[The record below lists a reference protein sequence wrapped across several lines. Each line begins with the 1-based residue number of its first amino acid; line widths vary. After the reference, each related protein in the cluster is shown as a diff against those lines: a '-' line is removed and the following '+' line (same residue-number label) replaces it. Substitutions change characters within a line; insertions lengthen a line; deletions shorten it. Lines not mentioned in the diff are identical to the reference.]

1 MYLDAGQIYNH
12 HLLPSSEALRHS
24 QLRWIWLS
32 VLKFH
37 QKNPSANNGWGT
49 RWPFLPHSNQTLEQ
63 LGQPS
68 SSSQRDLRA
77 AGTPSD
83 EIRRMMQASLTAEER
98 QLCQQVGYWGTS
110 WHPTLLRLHSQE
122 SKSKWART
130 LTGQHPYTKWHFLI
144 AGPGILAH
152 WPEDEGWAIAPA
164 VWQPASQLP
173 LPVWVCVSFS
183 VTEQSSQAVISF

>member
-1 MYLDAGQIYNH
+1 MAGAQDDPFFPTAIRHWNNWANPAH
-12 HLLPSSEALRHS
+12 HHRETCGLPAHL
-24 QLRWIWLS
+24 
-32 VLKFH
+32 
-37 QKNPSANNGWGT
+37 QK
-49 RWPFLPHSNQTLEQ
+49 RC
-63 LGQPS
+63 
-68 SSSQRDLRA
+68 
-77 AGTPSD
+77 
-83 EIRRMMQASLTAEER
+83 EIRQMMQVSLTAEER